1 MGREVNTV
9 IGLALSLLVTATSQ
23 VQAAAAGVGEGEEI
37 VARPTGVK
45 LPIAPFVAD
54 RERLAVAPA
63 AVTPVTVSV
72 AARAPVLEWEVKA
85 SDVTLART
93 LERWSASAGYK
104 LKWDASRNFLIGA
117 SDVYTGSFE
126 SALQTVLSSAGIRL
140 SDYPLEACI
149 YTNTP
154 PLVRITRQGEQSREC
169 AAATQ

>member
-1 MGREVNTV
+1 MGREIIRVM
-9 IGLALSLLVTATSQ
+9 GLALGLLITAGQ
-23 VQAAAAGVGEGEEI
+23 VQAVGLGEEI
-37 VARPTGVK
+37 IARPTGVK
-45 LPIAPFVAD
+45 FPITPYPGD
-54 RERLAVAPA
+54 QERLAAATVVA
-63 AVTPVTVSV
+63 TPVTANT
-72 AARAPVLEWEVKA
+72 AAKATVVEWEVKA

-93 LERWSASAGYK
+93 LERWATSAGYK

-169 AAATQ
+169 AAASQ